1 MTASL
6 RILHCL
12 RAPIGGLFRHVHDLV
27 KGQAE
32 LGLQVGVICDSETG
46 GENAARALAR
56 LTDFCTL
63 GVARCPM
70 PRQIRPG
77 DFQAYRRVKRLAAS
91 LDVDVLHGHG
101 AKGGAYARLAA
112 RALKGKGRRVGAF
125 YTPHG
130 GSLHHAPTTMTGRIY
145 VNAERRLAPLTDG
158 LIFESLFAARR
169 FSEFIGKPTC
179 PVCIVPNGLY
189 PHEFYEPRLA
199 DDAADF
205 VFVGELRPL
214 KGVDIMLAALAAQR
228 TVYPATAVIVGTG
241 PDEAEFKRLA
251 QKLGIEGMV
260 SFAGSLPARTAFARG
275 RCVVVPSRAESFPYV
290 VLEAAAAQMPLI
302 ATEVGGIPEIVEGTD
317 TPLIRPGDIGA
328 LAQQMRA
335 FLAHPKPF
343 LGRAI
348 QLQKHVAKR
357 LTVERMTRE
366 ILDFYISALGDV
378 PAAKPDPAKSAS

>member
-1 MTASL
+1 VTPSV

-46 GENAARALAR
+46 GQDSNRALER
-56 LTDFCTL
+56 LADFCTL
-63 GVARCPM
+63 GVARVPM
-70 PRQIRPG
+70 PRQIRPS
-77 DFQAYRRVKRLAAS
+77 DFKAYRHVKRRAAN

-112 RALKGKGRRVGAF
+112 RALKRKARRVSAF

-145 VNAERRLAPLTDG
+145 VKAERRLAPLTDG
-158 LIFESLFAARR
+158 LIFESLFAMRR
-169 FSEFIGKPTC
+169 FSEFVGKPTC
-179 PVCIVPNGLY
+179 PICIVPNGLY
-189 PHEFYEPRLA
+189 THEFYEPRLA

-241 PDEAEFKRLA
+241 PNEADFKRLA
-251 QKLGIEGMV
+251 QKLGIADKV
-260 SFAGSLPARTAFARG
+260 TFAGSLPTRTAFARG

-302 ATEVGGIPEIVEGTD
+302 ATEVGGIPEIMEGTD

-328 LAQQMRA
+328 LAQQMRT

-348 QLQKHVAKR
+348 QLQRHVAKR
-357 LTVERMTRE
+357 LTVERMTCE
-366 ILDFYISALGDV
+366 IVDFYISALGDV
-378 PAAKPDPAKSAS
+378 PAGPAISNS

>member
-1 MTASL
+1 
-6 RILHCL
+6 
-12 RAPIGGLFRHVHDLV
+12 V

-32 LGLQVGVICDSETG
+32 LGLEVGVICDSETG
-46 GENAARALAR
+46 GEQAARALER
-56 LTDFCTL
+56 LADFCTL
-63 GVARCPM
+63 GVARVPM
-70 PRQIRPG
+70 ARKIRPS
-77 DFQAYRRVKRLAAS
+77 DFKSYRQVKRLAAR
-91 LDVDVLHGHG
+91 LEVNVLHGHG

-112 RALKGKGRRVGAF
+112 RGLKRKRHVGAF

-130 GSLHHAPTTMTGRIY
+130 GSLHHAPTTLAGRIY
-145 VNAERRLAPLTDG
+145 VRAEQKLAPLTDG
-158 LIFESLFAARR
+158 LVFESLFAARR
-169 FSEFIGKPTC
+169 FSEFIGPPTC

-189 PHEFYEPRLA
+189 PHEFHEPMLA
-199 DDAADF
+199 YDAADF

-251 QKLGIEGMV
+251 QKLGIEDKV
-260 SFAGSLPARTAFARG
+260 SFVGSQPARTAFARG

-317 TPLIRPGDIGA
+317 TPLIRPGDIAA

-348 QLQKHVAKR
+348 QLQRHVANR

-366 ILDFYISALGDV
+366 IVDFYISTLGGEATTETA
-378 PAAKPDPAKSAS
+378 AAKA

>member
-1 MTASL
+1 MTPSL

-12 RAPIGGLFRHVHDLV
+12 RAPIGGLFRHVYDLV

-32 LGLQVGVICDSETG
+32 LGLKVGVICDSETG
-46 GENAARALAR
+46 GADAARALAR
-56 LTDFCTL
+56 LADFCAL
-63 GVARCPM
+63 GVARVPM
-70 PRQIRPG
+70 PRHIRPG
-77 DFQAYRRVKRLAAS
+77 DFKSYRQVKHLAAS

-101 AKGGAYARLAA
+101 AKGGTYVRLAA
-112 RALKGKGRRVGAF
+112 RGLKSKGRRVGAF

-145 VNAERRLAPLTDG
+145 VQAERRLAPLTDG

-169 FSEFIGKPTC
+169 FSEFIGKPAC

-189 PHEFYEPRLA
+189 PHEFYEPCLA
-199 DDAADF
+199 DNASDF

-228 TVYPATAVIVGTG
+228 TVYPATAVIAGTG
-241 PDEAEFKRLA
+241 PDENDFKRLA
-251 QKLGIEGMV
+251 QKLGIEDKV
-260 SFAGSLPARTAFARG
+260 TFAGSLPARTAFARG

-317 TPLIRPGDIGA
+317 TPLIRPGDIAA

-335 FLAHPKPF
+335 FLTHPKPF

-348 QLQKHVAKR
+348 QLQRHVAKR

-366 ILDFYISALGDV
+366 IVDFYISALGDV
-378 PAAKPDPAKSAS
+378 PAAKAAPAKSAS

>member
-1 MTASL
+1 V
-6 RILHCL
+6 R
-12 RAPIGGLFRHVHDLV
+12 DLA

-46 GENAARALAR
+46 GEDAARALER
-56 LTDFCTL
+56 LAEFCTL
-63 GVARCPM
+63 GVARVPM
-70 PRQIRPG
+70 ARQIRPS
-77 DFQAYRRVKRLAAS
+77 DFKAYRQVKRRAS
-91 LDVDVLHGHG
+91 NLDVDVLHGHG

-112 RALKGKGRRVGAF
+112 RALKRKAKRVGAF

-130 GSLHHAPTTMTGRIY
+130 GSLHHAPTTMTGRMY
-145 VNAERRLAPLTDG
+145 VKAERRLATLSDG

-169 FSEFIGKPTC
+169 FSDFIGRPSC

-189 PHEFYEPRLA
+189 PHEFYEPGLA

-214 KGVDIMLAALAAQR
+214 KGVDVMLAALAAQR
-228 TVYPATAVIVGTG
+228 AVYPATAVIVGTG

-251 QKLGIEGMV
+251 QKLGIEDKV
-260 SFAGSLPARTAFARG
+260 TFAGSLPARTAFARG

-302 ATEVGGIPEIVEGTD
+302 ATEVGGIPEIVAGTD

-328 LAQQMRA
+328 LAQQMRG

-343 LGRAI
+343 LDRAI
-348 QLQKHVAKR
+348 QLQRHVAKR
-357 LTVERMTRE
+357 LTVERMTKE
-366 ILDFYISALGDV
+366 IVDFYVSALGDV
-378 PAAKPDPAKSAS
+378 PAPKTA

>member
-1 MTASL
+1 VTPSL

-12 RAPIGGLFRHVHDLV
+12 RAPIGGLFRHVHDLA

-32 LGLQVGVICDSETG
+32 LGLQVGVICDAETG
-46 GENAARALAR
+46 GKNAAQDLER
-56 LTDFCTL
+56 LSEFCSL
-63 GVARCPM
+63 GVARVAM
-70 PRQIRPG
+70 ARQIRPS
-77 DFQAYRRVKRLAAS
+77 DFKAYRQVKRRAAN
-91 LDVDVLHGHG
+91 LDIDVFHGHG

-112 RALKGKGRRVGAF
+112 RALKRKGKRIGAF

-130 GSLHHAPTTMTGRIY
+130 GSLHHPPTTMTGRIY
-145 VNAERRLAPLTDG
+145 VNAERRLARLTDG

-169 FSEFIGKPTC
+169 FSAFIGKPAC

-241 PDEAEFKRLA
+241 PGEAEFKRLA
-251 QKLGIEGMV
+251 QKLGIEDKV
-260 SFAGSLPARTAFARG
+260 TFAGSLPARTAFARG

-328 LAQQMRA
+328 LAQQMRG

-348 QLQKHVAKR
+348 QLQRHVAKR

-366 ILDFYISALGDV
+366 IVDFYLSTLGDV
-378 PAAKPDPAKSAS
+378 PMAKTT

>member
-1 MTASL
+1 MTPSL

-12 RAPIGGLFRHVHDLV
+12 RAPIGGLFRHVHDLA

-32 LGLQVGVICDSETG
+32 LGLQVGVICDAETG
-46 GENAARALAR
+46 GKNAAQELERLAE
-56 LTDFCTL
+56 FCSL
-63 GVARCPM
+63 GVARVAM
-70 PRQIRPG
+70 ARQIRPS
-77 DFQAYRRVKRLAAS
+77 DFKAYRQVKRRAAN
-91 LDVDVLHGHG
+91 LDIDVFHGHG
-101 AKGGAYARLAA
+101 AKGGAHARLAA
-112 RALKGKGRRVGAF
+112 RALKRKGKRIGAF

-130 GSLHHAPTTMTGRIY
+130 GSLHHPPTTMTGRIY
-145 VNAERRLAPLTDG
+145 VNAERRLARLTDG

-169 FSEFIGKPTC
+169 FSAFIGKPAC

-241 PDEAEFKRLA
+241 PGEAEFKRLA
-251 QKLGIEGMV
+251 QKLGIEDKV
-260 SFAGSLPARTAFARG
+260 TFAGSLPARTAFARG

-328 LAQQMRA
+328 LAQQMRG

-348 QLQKHVAKR
+348 QLQRHVAKR

-366 ILDFYISALGDV
+366 IVDFYLSTLGDV
-378 PAAKPDPAKSAS
+378 PMANTA

>member
-1 MTASL
+1 
-6 RILHCL
+6 
-12 RAPIGGLFRHVHDLV
+12 V

-56 LTDFCTL
+56 LTDFCSL

-77 DFQAYRRVKRLAAS
+77 DFQAYRRVRRLAAS

-112 RALKGKGRRVGAF
+112 RALKRKGKRVGAF

-145 VNAERRLAPLTDG
+145 VKAERRLAPLTDG

-169 FSEFIGKPTC
+169 FSEFIGKPAC

-241 PDEAEFKRLA
+241 PDEADFKRLA
-251 QKLGIEGMV
+251 QKLRIEGMV

-302 ATEVGGIPEIVEGTD
+302 ATEVGGVPEIVEGTD

-335 FLAHPKPF
+335 FLSHPKPF

-378 PAAKPDPAKSAS
+378 PASKPVTAKSAS

>member
-1 MTASL
+1 MTPSL

-12 RAPIGGLFRHVHDLV
+12 RAPIGGLFRHVYDLV
-27 KGQAE
+27 RGQAE
-32 LGLQVGVICDSETG
+32 LGLKVGVICDLETG
-46 GENAARALAR
+46 GADAARALTR
-56 LTDFCTL
+56 LADFCAL
-63 GVARCPM
+63 GVARIPM
-70 PRQIRPG
+70 PRHIRPG
-77 DFQAYRRVKRLAAS
+77 DLKSYHQVKHLAVS

-112 RALKGKGRRVGAF
+112 RGLKRKGRRVGAF

-145 VNAERRLAPLTDG
+145 VQAERRLAPLTDG

-169 FSEFIGKPTC
+169 FSEFIGKPAC
-179 PVCIVPNGLY
+179 PACIVPNGLY
-189 PHEFYEPRLA
+189 PHEFYEPCLA
-199 DDAADF
+199 DNAADF

-241 PDEAEFKRLA
+241 PDENDFKRLA
-251 QKLGIEGMV
+251 QKLGIEDKV
-260 SFAGSLPARTAFARG
+260 TFAGSLPARTAFARG

-317 TPLIRPGDIGA
+317 TPLIRPGDVPA

-335 FLAHPKPF
+335 FLAHSKPF

-348 QLQKHVAKR
+348 QLQRHVAKR

-366 ILDFYISALGDV
+366 IVDFYISALGDV
-378 PAAKPDPAKSAS
+378 PTRP

>member
-1 MTASL
+1 MTPSL

-12 RAPIGGLFRHVHDLV
+12 RAPIGGLFRHVYDLV

-32 LGLQVGVICDSETG
+32 LGLKVGVICDSEMSG
-46 GENAARALAR
+46 ADAARALTR
-56 LTDFCTL
+56 LADFCAL
-63 GVARCPM
+63 GVARVPM
-70 PRQIRPG
+70 PRHIRPD
-77 DFQAYRRVKRLAAS
+77 DFKSYRKVKRLAAS
-91 LDVDVLHGHG
+91 LDIDVLHGHG

-112 RALKGKGRRVGAF
+112 RGLKRKGRRVCVF

-130 GSLHHAPTTMTGRIY
+130 GSLHHAPTTLTGRIY
-145 VNAERRLAPLTDG
+145 VHAERRLAPLTDG

-169 FSEFIGKPTC
+169 FSEFIGKPSC

-189 PHEFYEPRLA
+189 PHEFYEPRLV
-199 DDAADF
+199 DNAADF

-241 PDEAEFKRLA
+241 ADENDFKRLA
-251 QKLGIEGMV
+251 HRLGIEDKV
-260 SFAGSLPARTAFARG
+260 TFAGSLPARTAFARG

-335 FLAHPKPF
+335 FLAQPKLF

-348 QLQKHVAKR
+348 QLQRHVAKR
-357 LTVERMTRE
+357 LTAERMTRE
-366 ILDFYISALGDV
+366 IVDFYISARGDV
-378 PAAKPDPAKSAS
+378 PAAKAARVKSAS

>member
-1 MTASL
+1 MPPFL

-12 RAPIGGLFRHVHDLV
+12 RAPIGGLFRHVHDLA

-32 LGLQVGVICDSETG
+32 LGLQVGVICDAETG
-46 GENAARALAR
+46 GKNAAQDLER
-56 LTDFCTL
+56 LSEFCSL
-63 GVARCPM
+63 GVARVAM
-70 PRQIRPG
+70 ARQIRPS
-77 DFQAYRRVKRLAAS
+77 DFKAYRQVKRRAAN
-91 LDVDVLHGHG
+91 LDIDVFHGHG

-112 RALKGKGRRVGAF
+112 RALKRKGKRVGAF

-130 GSLHHAPTTMTGRIY
+130 GSLHHPPTTMTGRIY
-145 VNAERRLAPLTDG
+145 VNAERRLARLTDG

-169 FSEFIGKPTC
+169 FSAFIGKPAC

-228 TVYPATAVIVGTG
+228 SVYPATAVIVGTG
-241 PDEAEFKRLA
+241 PGEAEFKRLA
-251 QKLGIEGMV
+251 QKLGIEDKV
-260 SFAGSLPARTAFARG
+260 TFAGSLPARTAFARG

-328 LAQQMRA
+328 LAQQMRG

-348 QLQKHVAKR
+348 QLQRHVAKR

-366 ILDFYISALGDV
+366 IVDFYLSTLGDV
-378 PAAKPDPAKSAS
+378 PMAKTA

>member
-1 MTASL
+1 MTPSL

-12 RAPIGGLFRHVHDLV
+12 RAPIGGLFRHVHDLA

-32 LGLQVGVICDSETG
+32 LGLQVGVICDAETG
-46 GENAARALAR
+46 GKNAAQELERLAE
-56 LTDFCTL
+56 FCSL
-63 GVARCPM
+63 GVARVAM
-70 PRQIRPG
+70 ARQIRPS
-77 DFQAYRRVKRLAAS
+77 DFKAYGQVKRRAAN
-91 LDVDVLHGHG
+91 LDIDVFHGHG

-112 RALKGKGRRVGAF
+112 RALKRKGKRIGAF

-130 GSLHHAPTTMTGRIY
+130 GSLHHPPTTMTGRIY
-145 VNAERRLAPLTDG
+145 VNAERRLARLTDG

-169 FSEFIGKPTC
+169 FSAFIGKPAC
-179 PVCIVPNGLY
+179 PVCIVPHGLY
-189 PHEFYEPRLA
+189 PYEVYEPRLA

-241 PDEAEFKRLA
+241 PGEAEFKRLA
-251 QKLGIEGMV
+251 QKLGIEDKV
-260 SFAGSLPARTAFARG
+260 TFAGSLPARTAFARG

-328 LAQQMRA
+328 LAQQMRG

-348 QLQKHVAKR
+348 QLQRHVAKR

-366 ILDFYISALGDV
+366 IVDFYLSTLGDV
-378 PAAKPDPAKSAS
+378 PMAKTA